1 MRKTD
6 TFFDFIF
13 KRKMEIF
20 VQFRQHDRR
29 LIKVNPYDTLLELK
43 QKIEVI
49 DNVPPIQQLL
59 VFAGNQMVDDDKVL
73 VDYKLEKFST
83 VYLVLKLR
91 GCSNCDCDKNKNIET
106 RST

>member
-1 MRKTD
+1 M
-6 TFFDFIF
+6 F

-20 VQFRQHDRR
+20 VQFRQHDKR

-59 VFAGNQMVDDDKVL
+59 VFAGNPMVDDDKVL
-73 VDYKLEKFST
+73 VDYKLENFST

-91 GCSNCDCDKNKNIET
+91 GCSGCDCDKNKNIDK

>member
-1 MRKTD
+1 
-6 TFFDFIF
+6 
-13 KRKMEIF
+13 MEIF
-20 VQFRQHDRR
+20 VQFRQNDKR

-59 VFAGNQMVDDDKVL
+59 VFAGTPMVDDDKVL
-73 VDYKLEKFST
+73 VDYKIEKFST

-91 GCSNCDCDKNKNIET
+91 GCSGCGCDKNIDKRDT
-106 RST
+106 